1 MKGTRYLWLA
11 ACGKVEFVPTK
22 PFRIATAEAFVGE
35 SSLGDERDEDDV
47 TINGKLLKLR
57 KFKIA
62 SMRLPEFV

>member
-1 MKGTRYLWLA
+1 MSKLKGTRYLWLA

-47 TINGKLLKLR
+47 TINVN
-57 KFKIA
+57 
-62 SMRLPEFV
+62 S